1 VNAVPPPNR
10 NTVATTMELADVVRS
25 HRLVMGHYGAPSLFA
40 AGCESI
46 AVQVREPRARLLS
59 LYRFWGAQSD
69 RERVSWGDW
78 GTELISKADLPLD
91 KFLACRE
98 VWPATENPLF
108 RLTLGRRSSAGRL
121 IGRRLVLSSAYREF
135 RRTEPIVEWSFRS
148 DAFLERICDRL
159 EISEA
164 VPVLG
169 RENETERP
177 DEQQII
183 DGPVRTLLAHQ
194 TAVDRALLD
203 RLCSDRVLIRR
214 SSADLDREF
223 EAAADRLG
231 FILR

>member
-1 VNAVPPPNR
+1 
-10 NTVATTMELADVVRS
+10 
-25 HRLVMGHYGAPSLFA
+25 
-40 AGCESI
+40 
-46 AVQVREPRARLLS
+46 
-59 LYRFWGAQSD
+59 
-69 RERVSWGDW
+69 
-78 GTELISKADLPLD
+78 
-91 KFLACRE
+91 
-98 VWPATENPLF
+98 
-108 RLTLGRRSSAGRL
+108 
-121 IGRRLVLSSAYREF
+121 
-135 RRTEPIVEWSFRS
+135 
-148 DAFLERICDRL
+148 LERICDRL